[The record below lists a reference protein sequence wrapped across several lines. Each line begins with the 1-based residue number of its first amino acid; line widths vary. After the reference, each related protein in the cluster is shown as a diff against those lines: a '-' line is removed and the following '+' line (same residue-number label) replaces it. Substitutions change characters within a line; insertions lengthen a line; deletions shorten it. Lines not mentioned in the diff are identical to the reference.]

1 MTETTKKTKKD
12 EVLSKSKD
20 KKVVDSSAEVVA
32 KEKAAFEDEVV
43 KGIDEALTKEEE
55 ADEAL
60 VIEEVAVGEKPK
72 RTSGKKDKYFEAV
85 GRRKTAVARVRLFT
99 KMEGIKIN
107 NKTLKEYFGV
117 ERYEKDV
124 ESALEK
130 MKISDKLGAI
140 IKVKGGGP
148 MAQSQ
153 AARLGIARAL
163 IKFNPVFQKRL
174 RRLDLLTRDPR
185 AVERKKP
192 GLKKARRAPQWKKR

>member
-1 MTETTKKTKKD
+1 MTETTKKTKKVKAD
-12 EVLSKSKD
+12 AIVDAPVKVRPKAEQEDVIVVEEAVDMPAEV
-20 KKVVDSSAEVVA
+20 SAEEGGKA
-32 KEKAAFEDEVV
+32 K
-43 KGIDEALTKEEE
+43 
-55 ADEAL
+55 
-60 VIEEVAVGEKPK
+60 
-72 RTSGKKDKYFEAV
+72 RSGKKDKYFEAV

-107 NKTLKEYFGV
+107 DKTLKAYFGV
-117 ERYEKDV
+117 ERFEKDV
-124 ESALEK
+124 ESPLEK
-130 MKISDKLGAI
+130 MKIADKLGAI

-148 MAQSQ
+148 MAQAQ

-163 IKFNPVFQKRL
+163 IEFNPVFQKRL

>member
-1 MTETTKKTKKD
+1 M
-12 EVLSKSKD
+12 
-20 KKVVDSSAEVVA
+20 
-32 KEKAAFEDEVV
+32 
-43 KGIDEALTKEEE
+43 
-55 ADEAL
+55 
-60 VIEEVAVGEKPK
+60 AVGEKPK

>member
-1 MTETTKKTKKD
+1 MTETTKKIKQE
-12 EVLSKSKD
+12 EVE
-20 KKVVDSSAEVVA
+20 EVV
-32 KEKAAFEDEVV
+32 EVTEDVLT
-43 KGIDEALTKEEE
+43 EAEE
-55 ADEAL
+55 ADADL
-60 VIEEVAVGEKPK
+60 AIDEVAEEGAKPK
-72 RTSGKKDKYFEAV
+72 RGAKKEKYFEAV

-107 NKTLKEYFGV
+107 DKTLKGYFGV
-117 ERYEKDV
+117 ERFEKDV
-124 ESALEK
+124 ESPLDK
-130 MKISDKLGAI
+130 MKIADKLGAI

-148 MAQSQ
+148 MAQAQ

>member
-1 MTETTKKTKKD
+1 MTETTKKTKQE
-12 EVLSKSKD
+12 EVEE
-20 KKVVDSSAEVVA
+20 VVDTT
-32 KEKAAFEDEVV
+32 EDVLT
-43 KGIDEALTKEEE
+43 EAEE
-55 ADEAL
+55 ADADL
-60 VIEEVAVGEKPK
+60 AIEEVAEEGAKPK
-72 RTSGKKDKYFEAV
+72 RGSKKEKYFEAV

-107 NKTLKEYFGV
+107 DKTLKGYFGV
-117 ERYEKDV
+117 ERFEKDV
-124 ESALEK
+124 ESPLDK
-130 MKISDKLGAI
+130 MKIADKLGAI

-148 MAQSQ
+148 MAQAQ

>member
-1 MTETTKKTKKD
+1 MTETTKKTKK
-12 EVLSKSKD
+12 EKVEE
-20 KKVVDSSAEVVA
+20 VVDTAAETVA
-32 KEKAAFEDEVV
+32 MEDMIADAEAAGEV
-43 KGIDEALTKEEE
+43 
-55 ADEAL
+55 ADEAS
-60 VIEEVAVGEKPK
+60 EAKPK
-72 RTSGKKDKYFEAV
+72 RGGKKDKYFEAV

-107 NKTLKEYFGV
+107 DKTLKAYFGV
-117 ERYEKDV
+117 ERFEKDV
-124 ESALEK
+124 ESPLEK
-130 MKISDKLGAI
+130 MKIVDKLGAI

-148 MAQSQ
+148 MAQAQ

-163 IKFNPVFQKRL
+163 IEFNPVFQKRL

>member
-1 MTETTKKTKKD
+1 MTETTKKIKKEKVEEVVDASIEDTAKD
-12 EVLSKSKD
+12 EMIAD
-20 KKVVDSSAEVVA
+20 MEAVDEGVEPAEGKA
-32 KEKAAFEDEVV
+32 K
-43 KGIDEALTKEEE
+43 
-55 ADEAL
+55 
-60 VIEEVAVGEKPK
+60 
-72 RTSGKKDKYFEAV
+72 RSGKKDKYFEAV

-107 NKTLKEYFGV
+107 DKTLKAYFGV
-117 ERYEKDV
+117 ERFEKDV
-124 ESALEK
+124 ESPLEK
-130 MKISDKLGAI
+130 MKIADKLGAI

-148 MAQSQ
+148 MAQAQ

-163 IKFNPVFQKRL
+163 IEFNPVFQKRL

>member
-1 MTETTKKTKKD
+1 MTETTKKTKKE
-12 EVLSKSKD
+12 EVEE
-20 KKVVDSSAEVVA
+20 VVDAT
-32 KEKAAFEDEVV
+32 ED
-43 KGIDEALTKEEE
+43 ILTEAEE
-55 ADEAL
+55 ADADL
-60 VIEEVAVGEKPK
+60 AIEEVAEEGAKPK
-72 RTSGKKDKYFEAV
+72 RTGKKDKYFEAV

-107 NKTLKEYFGV
+107 DKTLKGYFGV
-117 ERYEKDV
+117 DRFEKDV
-124 ESALEK
+124 ESPLEK

-148 MAQSQ
+148 MAQAQ

>member
-1 MTETTKKTKKD
+1 MTETTKKIKHEEAD
-12 EVLSKSKD
+12 EVL
-20 KKVVDSSAEVVA
+20 EVT
-32 KEKAAFEDEVV
+32 EDV
-43 KGIDEALTKEEE
+43 LTHEEE
-55 ADEAL
+55 ADEDLA
-60 VIEEVAVGEKPK
+60 IEEVAVADDTAEGKPK
-72 RTSGKKDKYFEAV
+72 RGAKKEKYFEAV

-107 NKTLKEYFGV
+107 DKTLKGYFGV
-117 ERYEKDV
+117 ERFEKDV
-124 ESALEK
+124 ESPLDK
-130 MKISDKLGAI
+130 MKIADKLGAI

-148 MAQSQ
+148 MAQAQ

>member
-1 MTETTKKTKKD
+1 MTETTKKTKKE
-12 EVLSKSKD
+12 EVEE
-20 KKVVDSSAEVVA
+20 VVDTT
-32 KEKAAFEDEVV
+32 EDVLT
-43 KGIDEALTKEEE
+43 EAEE
-55 ADEAL
+55 ADTDLA
-60 VIEEVAVGEKPK
+60 IEEGAEEGAKPK
-72 RTSGKKDKYFEAV
+72 RAGKKDKYFEAV

-107 NKTLKEYFGV
+107 DKTLKGYFGV
-117 ERYEKDV
+117 ERFEKDV
-124 ESALEK
+124 ESPLEK

-148 MAQSQ
+148 MAQAQ

>member
-1 MTETTKKTKKD
+1 MTETTKTKKNV
-12 EVLSKSKD
+12 E
-20 KKVVDSSAEVVA
+20 
-32 KEKAAFEDEVV
+32 
-43 KGIDEALTKEEE
+43 
-55 ADEAL
+55 
-60 VIEEVAVGEKPK
+60 EEVAEMAIEETPELGEMNEAVESVEAGEQSPELAEGKPK
-72 RTSGKKDKYFEAV
+72 RGGSKKEKYFEAV

-99 KMEGIKIN
+99 KMEGIKVN
-107 NKTLKEYFGV
+107 EKTLKDYFGV

-124 ESALEK
+124 ESPLEK

-140 IKVKGGGP
+140 IKVQGGGP

>member
-1 MTETTKKTKKD
+1 MTETTKKTKQEEAEEVVEVIAD
-12 EVLSKSKD
+12 EP
-20 KKVVDSSAEVVA
+20 AEVA
-32 KEKAAFEDEVV
+32 
-43 KGIDEALTKEEE
+43 EE
-55 ADEAL
+55 ATDETSEA
-60 VIEEVAVGEKPK
+60 KPK
-72 RTSGKKDKYFEAV
+72 RGGKKEKYFEAV

-107 NKTLKEYFGV
+107 DKTLKDYFGV
-117 ERYEKDV
+117 ERFEKDV
-124 ESALEK
+124 ESALDK
-130 MKISDKLGAI
+130 MKITDKLGAV

-148 MAQSQ
+148 MAQAQ

>member
-1 MTETTKKTKKD
+1 MTETTKKVKHEEAE
-12 EVLSKSKD
+12 EVLD
-20 KKVVDSSAEVVA
+20 VSADV
-32 KEKAAFEDEVV
+32 
-43 KGIDEALTKEEE
+43 LTQEEE
-55 ADEAL
+55 ADMDLAFEEAASAD
-60 VIEEVAVGEKPK
+60 EATEGKAK
-72 RTSGKKDKYFEAV
+72 RGSKKEKYFEAV

-107 NKTLKEYFGV
+107 DKTLKGYFGV
-117 ERYEKDV
+117 ERFEKDV
-124 ESALEK
+124 ESPLDK
-130 MKISDKLGAI
+130 MKIADKLGAI

-148 MAQSQ
+148 MAQAQ

>member
-1 MTETTKKTKKD
+1 MTETTKKTKQEEAEEVVEVIAD
-12 EVLSKSKD
+12 EP
-20 KKVVDSSAEVVA
+20 AEVA
-32 KEKAAFEDEVV
+32 
-43 KGIDEALTKEEE
+43 EE
-55 ADEAL
+55 ATDETSEA
-60 VIEEVAVGEKPK
+60 KPK
-72 RTSGKKDKYFEAV
+72 RGGKKEKYFEAV

-107 NKTLKEYFGV
+107 DKTLKDYFGV
-117 ERYEKDV
+117 ERFEKDV
-124 ESALEK
+124 ESALDK
-130 MKISDKLGAI
+130 MKITDKLGAV

-148 MAQSQ
+148 MAQAQ

-163 IKFNPVFQKRL
+163 IKFNPVFRKRL